1 MLGKSWGKRKRRQE
15 PHLSRGV
22 KGWGDIPRNG
32 GKEGQEDVTWT
43 AEDENQT
50 GRSHEWIHVRETQP
64 VEEG

>member
-1 MLGKSWGKRKRRQE
+1 M
-15 PHLSRGV
+15 SRGV